1 MGDLHDA
8 KIDPSSRTLCKMDDN
23 CNDPKRE
30 SCIPWNPTSPKEAH
44 ENVFIRNNLP
54 SMCRGSEKISV

>member
-23 CNDPKRE
+23 LRDISNRRH
-30 SCIPWNPTSPKEAH
+30 A
-44 ENVFIRNNLP
+44 L
-54 SMCRGSEKISV
+54 KIKTIVGNQVKALQSN